1 MISARDW
8 ILDKNGDNS
17 DAMLAWALDALEVAR
32 CFIRDALPPDRANRF
47 LRRIRSLQRDLN
59 PVLKEMERKN
69 DNQDETQ
76 DR

>member
-1 MISARDW
+1 MDKDGGHRD
-8 ILDKNGDNS
+8 S
-17 DAMLAWALDALEVAR
+17 MLAWALDALEVAR
-32 CFIRDALPPDRANRF
+32 GFIRDALPPDRANRF

-69 DNQDETQ
+69 GNKDETP